1 VLWGFVWLRLIRDK
15 PQDAGWMSAESCGYL
30 SQSLDREQW
39 LLPQVASMKGAM
51 RSATVVWLCI
61 QYLLWSVGVYG
72 FVPWLPTIIQKGAA
86 RGIGITGLLTA
97 APYLFAIICMLLVA
111 HFSDR
116 SLHRKRFV
124 WPFLLCRSCSAWFVS
139 DGGPKLL
146 VGHLF
151 FRSWPAAPCIRPMA
165 LSSRSCRRF
174 CGRVWREK

>member
-1 VLWGFVWLRLIRDK
+1 
-15 PQDAGWMSAESCGYL
+15 MSAESCGYL

-72 FVPWLPTIIQKGAA
+72 FVLWLPTIIQKGAA
-86 RGIGITGLLTA
+86 RGIGITGLLSA

-146 VGHLF
+146 VGIYFSDPGRQRHVYALWPF
-151 FRSWPAAPCIRPMA
+151 LRDHAGDSAEECGGRSNG
-165 LSSRSCRRF
+165 L
-174 CGRVWREK
+174 G